1 MEEVAYLFIP
11 YIPYIFCRKVIQKA
25 KIGHE
30 ILLLK
35 SIFKMFDIYICITHF
50 WVSYIYLEWLL
61 YFFFINGN
69 IVCIYEFYMYTSEN

>member
-50 WVSYIYLEWLL
+50 
-61 YFFFINGN
+61 
-69 IVCIYEFYMYTSEN
+69 

>member
-11 YIPYIFCRKVIQKA
+11 YTLFCRVILKA

-35 SIFKMFDIYICITHF
+35 SIFKMFDIFFLKCLIYICILR
-50 WVSYIYLEWLL
+50 I
-61 YFFFINGN
+61 
-69 IVCIYEFYMYTSEN
+69 